1 MAALLDGITD
11 VRGIRV
17 GHWTDRRSITGC
29 SVVLCPPGTT
39 GGVDVRGAAPG
50 TRETDLLRPE
60 NLVEEVHAVVLSGGS
75 AFGLDA
81 ASGVMHYL
89 REQGVGV
96 RFGDFCIPIVPAA
109 ILFDLGIG
117 TQRAPD
123 AAAGGRAARRAT
135 GGRVAEGSVGA
146 GTGATVAKLAGR
158 DRHLKS
164 GIGTTSEAIEGGI
177 VVGALVA
184 TNAIGAIRDPRTGE
198 IVAAPRADGGGFADV
213 DALLR
218 LGPLSVE
225 ERAAYRLELGADDTS
240 DAAPPGDA
248 PQPENTTIGVVAT
261 NAKLTKAQASRLA
274 SIAHDGLAR
283 AIWPVHMRGDGDA
296 MFALA
301 TGEVEVDDRAYR
313 SLEAMA
319 TLATERAV
327 LRGVRLAEGL
337 GGVPSAAEWRRS

>member
-1 MAALLDGITD
+1 MAPLRDSITD
-11 VRGIRV
+11 VAGIRV

-60 NLVEEVHAVVLSGGS
+60 NLVEEVHAVVLAGGS

-81 ASGVMHYL
+81 ASGVMRHL

-123 AAAGGRAARRAT
+123 AEAGARAARRAT

-164 GIGTTSEAIEGGI
+164 GIGTASEAIGGGI

-184 TNAIGAIRDPRTGE
+184 TNAIGSIRDPRTGE
-198 IVAAPRADGGGFADV
+198 VVAAPRAEGGGFADV

-218 LGPLSVE
+218 LGRLSDE
-225 ERAAYRLELGADDTS
+225 ERAAYRLELGGDDP
-240 DAAPPGDA
+240 PPGDA
-248 PQPENTTIGVVAT
+248 PAPENTTIGVVAT
-261 NAKLTKAQASRLA
+261 NAKLTKTQASRLA

-319 TLATERAV
+319 ALATERAV
-327 LRGVRLAEGL
+327 LRGVRLAQGL
-337 GGVPSAAEWRRS
+337 GGVPSAAEWRAS

>member
-1 MAALLDGITD
+1 MATRRDGLTD
-11 VRGIRV
+11 VPGVRV

-81 ASGVMHYL
+81 ASGVMQYL
-89 REQGVGV
+89 RERGVGV
-96 RFGDFCIPIVPAA
+96 AFGEYVIPIVPSA

-117 TQRAPD
+117 TQRTPD
-123 AAAGGRAARRAT
+123 ATAGERAARRAT

-158 DRHLKS
+158 DRLLKS
-164 GIGTTSEAIEGGI
+164 GIGTASEQIDGGL

-184 TNAIGAIRDPRTGE
+184 VNAIGAIRDSRTGE
-198 IVAAPRADGGGFADV
+198 MVAAPRADGGGFADV

-218 LGPLSVE
+218 LGPLTEE
-225 ERAAYRLELGADDTS
+225 ERAAYRLESGGEDA
-240 DAAPPGDA
+240 DAAPPGDQ

-261 NAKLTKAQASRLA
+261 NARLTKVQTSRLA

-283 AIWPVHMRGDGDA
+283 SIWPVHMRGDGDA

-301 TGEVEVDDRAYR
+301 TGDVEVDDRAYR
-313 SLEAMA
+313 SVEAMA
-319 TLATERAV
+319 ALATERAV
-327 LRGVRLAEGL
+327 LRAVRLAEGL
-337 GGVPSAAEWRRS
+337 GGVPSAAEWLGS